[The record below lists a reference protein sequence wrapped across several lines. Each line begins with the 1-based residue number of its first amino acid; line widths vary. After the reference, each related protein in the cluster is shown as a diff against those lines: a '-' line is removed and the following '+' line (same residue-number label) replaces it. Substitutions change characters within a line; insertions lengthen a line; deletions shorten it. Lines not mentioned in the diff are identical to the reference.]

1 MNNKIIIS
9 AVVILLIAGGVFL
22 SKKDKNQK
30 GNNQSAQ
37 KIVERTEKAIGNT
50 TGSIVVPENIKKVT
64 DELRQ
69 KYQKQICEKEP
80 VVYCE
85 YYTEVYKKTGK
96 KRISN
101 LQWSSLCALAKALG
115 RRNSDLYEYE
125 TIGYEEGPCYQ
136 GMYKTK

>member
-9 AVVILLIAGGVFL
+9 AVVILLIAGGVFF

-37 KIVERTEKAIGNT
+37 KIVERTENAIGN
-50 TGSIVVPENIKKVT
+50 TGSIVVPANIKKVT

-69 KYQKQICEKEP
+69 KYQNQICEKES

-101 LQWSSLCALAKALG
+101 LQWNSLCALVKALG